1 MLDKA
6 GERQF
11 ADGRALSRLL
21 VGQPSQG
28 VAQEETMSVQCL
40 DQVGAFSTGWSSVTH
55 GVGVPVGVGV
65 GVVVVGAVVAGVVA
79 GVVCGVVVAGVVGG
93 FDVGVEVG
101 VRDGLGEAVV
111 GRALELVRDVVTD
124 EPEEL
129 EARVL
134 PSPARAGATL
144 EAAPN
149 VPVDPAGLD
158 EGRSPPRRIGPG
170 LGADAHPAQC
180 VDPRFDVGLGA
191 APSVR
196 GATCE
201 LGAGAA
207 SVGSTC
213 PTGELPPRA
222 P

>member
-1 MLDKA
+1 MLDEA
-6 GERQF
+6 GERQV

-28 VAQEETMSVQCL
+28 VAQEETVSFQCL
-40 DQVGAFSTGWSSVTH
+40 GQVGAFSTGRNSVTH
-55 GVGVPVGVGV
+55 GVEVGVGVGV
-65 GVVVVGAVVAGVVA
+65 GVVVGGVVAGVVA
-79 GVVCGVVVAGVVGG
+79 GVVCGVVGVVVGG
-93 FDVGVEVG
+93 LVVGVGVG
-101 VRDGLGEAVV
+101 VREDGLGEADV
-111 GRALELVRDVVTD
+111 GRALELVRDGVTD

-129 EARVL
+129 GAPVL
-134 PSPARAGATL
+134 PPPARDGATS

-149 VPVDPAGLD
+149 VPGAPAALD
-158 EGRSPPRRIGPG
+158 EGRSPPRRTGPG

-207 SVGSTC
+207 REGSTC
-213 PTGELPPRA
+213 PTGELPPRT